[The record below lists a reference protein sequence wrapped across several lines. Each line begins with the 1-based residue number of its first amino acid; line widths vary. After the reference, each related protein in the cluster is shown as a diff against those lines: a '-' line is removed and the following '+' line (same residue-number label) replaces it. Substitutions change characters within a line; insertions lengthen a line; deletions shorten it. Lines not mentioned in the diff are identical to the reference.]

1 MNPFKYG
8 GVVSGEFFYNRVD
21 DVKKIKAD
29 IQNGNN
35 LIIYA
40 PRRYGKTSLIIKI
53 LSELENKSINTIYID
68 FFNVI
73 DQKKFLEIYSIKVLQ
88 KQKLSVEKAITQF
101 RSFVRNLVPSVTF
114 DKDGNPSF
122 QMNFQENIGVE
133 KSFEDVVNLPE
144 KMSGGKKWVV
154 VFDEFQ
160 EINRLNGDNFEKRLR
175 AVIQFHKN
183 VSYVFMGSKTHLLL
197 NMFRDKSR
205 AFYNV
210 GKIIK
215 VEKIPEY
222 ETIKFL
228 TKRFADFNIT
238 LTKDSAEYI
247 INVSENIPYYIQ
259 FIAAEVWQTKVAVE
273 HPPSDSPKVNYKKTD
288 HTGLINEKTKIE
300 KKDIDIAVNRLIDA
314 QSDYYLEL
322 YSNLSSY
329 QKKVLFAI
337 SESGSNIFSKEY
349 AAKYG
354 LSSGSSTQRA
364 VQKIVDLAIVEKNGE
379 EYLFTDPFF
388 KKYIQLRFKA

>member
-1 MNPFKYG
+1 
-8 GVVSGEFFYNRVD
+8 
-21 DVKKIKAD
+21 
-29 IQNGNN
+29 
-35 LIIYA
+35 
-40 PRRYGKTSLIIKI
+40 
-53 LSELENKSINTIYID
+53 
-68 FFNVI
+68 
-73 DQKKFLEIYSIKVLQ
+73 
-88 KQKLSVEKAITQF
+88 
-101 RSFVRNLVPSVTF
+101 
-114 DKDGNPSF
+114 
-122 QMNFQENIGVE
+122 
-133 KSFEDVVNLPE
+133 
-144 KMSGGKKWVV
+144 MSGGKKWVV

-273 HPPSDSPKVNYKKTD
+273 HPPSDSPKANYKKTD

>member
-21 DVKKIKAD
+21 DVKRIKAD

-53 LSELENKSINTIYID
+53 LSELENESINTIYID

-88 KQKLSVEKAITQF
+88 KQKLSVEKAMTQF

-122 QMNFQENIGVE
+122 QINFQENIGAE

-144 KMSGGKKWVV
+144 KMSVGKKWVV

-160 EINRLNGDNFEKRLR
+160 EINRLNGDNFEKQLR

-215 VEKIPEY
+215 VEKIPED

-228 TKRFADFNIT
+228 TERFADFNLT

-259 FIAAEVWQTKVAVE
+259 FIAAEAWQTKVAVE
-273 HPPSDSPKVNYKKTD
+273 HPPIEDSYGKAD
-288 HTGLINEKTKIE
+288 HPGWINEKTKIE
-300 KKDIDIAVNRLIDA
+300 KKDIDTAVNRLIDA

-349 AAKYG
+349 TAKYG

-364 VQKIVDLAIVEKNGE
+364 VQKIVDLAIVEKSGE
-379 EYLFTDPFF
+379 EYLFSDPFF